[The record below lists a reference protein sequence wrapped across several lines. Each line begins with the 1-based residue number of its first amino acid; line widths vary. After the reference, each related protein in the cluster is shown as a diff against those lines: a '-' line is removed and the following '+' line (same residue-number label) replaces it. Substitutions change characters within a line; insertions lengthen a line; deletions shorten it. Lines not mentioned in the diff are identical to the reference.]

1 MDLLKNKPKLKF
13 SMIGRPKNIGMTEKM
28 DYGID
33 TVEQFINSSVLLV
46 LTMFQRVKDISI
58 IQKKI
63 IVACV
68 VTTVMDVES

>member
-1 MDLLKNKPKLKF
+1 
-13 SMIGRPKNIGMTEKM
+13 MIGRQKNIDMTEKM

-33 TVEQFINSSVLLV
+33 TAEQFINSLVLLV

-63 IVACV
+63 IVACAV
-68 VTTVMDVES
+68 MTVMDVES